1 MGYHQAAG
9 NQAQVWRQRHKTG
22 HVITVHH
29 LTSPPTGLNQTTE
42 RRKTGK
48 EKEAWK
54 EGGRRKEKGK
64 MTSKD
69 NHILEIS
76 VTVRYKYRTD

>member
-1 MGYHQAAG
+1 MENYLTDGVFIPYLQVMGYHQAAG
-9 NQAQVWRQRHKTG
+9 NQAQVWRQPHKTG

-48 EKEAWK
+48 EKEA
-54 EGGRRKEKGK
+54 
-64 MTSKD
+64 
-69 NHILEIS
+69 
-76 VTVRYKYRTD
+76 